1 MNLTKEMIQVYE
13 EYAQLSDDSEVMALV
28 NNTPI
33 ERKVEAFN
41 LYKDYLQG
49 KSRFLDWGC
58 KDGHVGYMVNSLL
71 PEKVEIHGCDIRK
84 GKYSIFSEKAN
95 LEYSQ
100 LKHHYKLPYEDNY
113 FDVVIGNGVLEHVAN
128 DSESIKELYRIIK
141 PDGYLVITFLP
152 NFWSYTEFISRM
164 IKHGGHRRIYSLKE
178 IKKMLL
184 HKGFISVNS
193 GYHQVVPSLV
203 SLSKIKQVRFLY
215 PILNQIYKVNKYLD
229 KLPLINKIAANIYVI
244 CQKKS
249 AL

>member
-164 IKHGGHRRIYSLKE
+164 IK
-178 IKKMLL
+178 KMLL